1 MAPVG
6 LQEGRMRFPR
16 GAARLVTLL
25 VAAGLIAYSLFNLR
39 FESRSV
45 LFETRL
51 VGQAEAGER
60 TPSSLAKLRLLTR
73 SVGYIRSNYV
83 SPARIRPVPMLVGAL
98 KSVEALVPEVMAT
111 PDPDDSEAARAVVV
125 RVGDQNRTFPIAG
138 VSDLYE
144 MNWRLLDI
152 FEFIASY
159 LPEDA
164 EEDEIEYAA
173 INGMLSPL
181 DEHSVFLPPRA
192 YSEMKLDTEGRF
204 GGLGIVITTRHG
216 VVTVVSV
223 LPGTPAERAGLK
235 SLDQITDIGDET
247 TLNMLLTDAVS
258 KLRGEPDTDVTIR
271 VMRKGWA
278 EPRAFTLTRAEIHIQ
293 SVTSEVLGKG
303 VGYVRVR
310 HFQEDTR
317 DDLVRHLRDLK
328 KRGALDRLILD
339 LRENPGG
346 LLEQSVEVADL
357 FVRKGTLVIT
367 EGEGNRMRQEYR
379 AGRETPFADVPMVVL
394 VDGGTASAAEI
405 VAAAL
410 KGNDRAIVIG
420 DTTFGKGTV
429 QVLYEVG
436 SGALKLTVAQYLT
449 PGGLSIQGVGIAPD
463 VDLVPV
469 SIDRERASLGTR
481 EQRAERDPKR
491 KLEPFGPVPD
501 EEPRFHLP
509 VFEAAREGGEDED
522 DTDEPPIREDRF
534 ERDEVIDFSEAVV
547 RAIRSSRRA
556 SALREAEGELKAIL
570 ARQDE
575 RIVTALREQGID
587 WSAGPV
593 QPGSPVELTWR
604 IEKGKVLQAGADAR
618 VRLAARN
625 RSGEP
630 LYRVHVT
637 TVSDHPAL
645 DGLEFL
651 FGRIEPGQV
660 VARDRKVR
668 VSSDSWDRLD
678 RVDFAVYQGD
688 VEGLRP
694 PPVTVATRGLPRP
707 RFAYSVRV
715 QDVAGDA
722 DGLIDPGETVDFV
735 VEAENVGEGP
745 ARDVLMTLRNRSGEG
760 VYVRQG
766 RRAFK
771 EGVAPGQTVEARFTV
786 EVRAGADLEQ
796 VRLEVGILDQKLR
809 EYLAE
814 ERSFPVVQ
822 GARVPFVASQQALRV
837 RAADAA
843 VLASASED
851 GPVLVRVGPGF
862 LLRGLGR
869 LGDYYRV
876 EMDGGGFA
884 FVRAGDVDPL
894 TEVVRYPPLPA
905 SLLARSVMPAIGME
919 PAAIG
924 LDRPVG
930 DRLTLTGRVR
940 FDGDDDGG
948 RVRRKI
954 LVFRGND
961 KVFFWARDGG
971 GSGLVVP
978 FEAAIPLEEGR
989 NDLAVYAIEG
999 KDRATVRRFT
1009 VYREAGPGS
1018 RDQDASAARKAAPP
1032 SREGGP

>member
-1 MAPVG
+1 MGPVDW
-6 LQEGRMRFPR
+6 QDGRMKLPR
-16 GAARLVTLL
+16 GAARLATLL
-25 VAAGLIAYSLFNLR
+25 VAAGLVAYSLFNLR

-60 TPSSLAKLRLLTR
+60 ARSGLAKLRLLTR

-98 KSVEALVPEVMAT
+98 KAVEALVPEVMAT
-111 PDPDDSEAARAVVV
+111 PDPDDPETARAVVV
-125 RVGDQNRTFPIAG
+125 RVGDQSRTFPIAG

-152 FEFIASY
+152 FEYIASY

-164 EEDEIEYAA
+164 KEDEIEYAA

-192 YSEMKLDTEGRF
+192 YGEMKLDTEGRF
-204 GGLGIVITTRHG
+204 GGLGIVITTRNG

-223 LPGTPAERAGLK
+223 LPGTPADRAGLK

-258 KLRGEPDTDVTIR
+258 KLRGEPGTDVSIR

-278 EPRAFTLTRAEIHIQ
+278 EPRLFTLTRAEIHIQ

-317 DDLVRHLRDLK
+317 DDLVRHLRDLRS
-328 KRGALDRLILD
+328 RGALDRLVLD

-357 FVRKGTLVIT
+357 FVRKGTLVVT

-379 AGRETPFADVPMVVL
+379 ASRETPFADVPMVVL
-394 VDGGTASAAEI
+394 MDGGTASAAEI

-410 KGNDRAIVIG
+410 KGNDRAILIG

-436 SGALKLTVAQYLT
+436 NGALKLTVAQYLT

-469 SIDRERASLGTR
+469 SIGGERTSLGTR

-491 KLEPFGPVPD
+491 KLKPFGPVPND
-501 EEPRFHLP
+501 EPRFHLP
-509 VFEAAREGGEDED
+509 VFGTAREGDEEDA
-522 DTDEPPIREDRF
+522 DEPPIREDRF
-534 ERDEVIDFSEAVV
+534 ERDEVIDVAEAVV
-547 RAIRSSRRA
+547 RAIRSSGRA
-556 SALREAEGELKAIL
+556 SALREAEDEVKAIL

-593 QPGSPVELTWR
+593 QPGSPVELEWR
-604 IEKGKVLQAGADAR
+604 IVKGKVLVAGADAR
-618 VRLAARN
+618 VRLVARN
-625 RSGEP
+625 RSGET

-645 DGLEFL
+645 DGLEFV
-651 FGRIEPGQV
+651 FGRIEAGQS
-660 VARDRKVR
+660 VAREQRVR

-694 PPVTVATRGLPRP
+694 PPVTVATKGAPRP
-707 RFAYSVRV
+707 RFAYSIRL

-722 DGLIDPGETVDFV
+722 DGMIDPGETVDFV
-735 VEAENVGEGP
+735 VEVENVGEGP
-745 ARDVLMTLRNRSGEG
+745 ARDVLLTLRNRSGEG

-766 RRAFK
+766 RRVFK
-771 EGVAPGQTVEARFTV
+771 EGIAPGQSVEARFTV
-786 EVRAGADLEQ
+786 EVRGGADLEQ
-796 VRLEVGILDQKLR
+796 VRVEVGILDQKLR

-814 ERSFPVVQ
+814 ERSFPVVK
-822 GARVPFVASQQALRV
+822 GPRVTFIASQQALRV
-837 RAADAA
+837 RGTDSPI
-843 VLASASED
+843 LASASED
-851 GPVLVRVGPGF
+851 GPVLARVGPGF
-862 LLRGLGR
+862 LLRALGR

-876 EMDGGGFA
+876 ELDTGGFA
-884 FVRAGDVDPL
+884 FVRAADVEPL
-894 TEVVRYPPLPA
+894 NDVVRYPPLPA
-905 SLLARSVMPAIGME
+905 LSLARSIMPALMME
-919 PAAIG
+919 PVTMG
-924 LDRPVG
+924 LERPVG
-930 DRLTLTGRVR
+930 DRLTLVGRVR
-940 FDGDDDGG
+940 FDGDDEGG
-948 RVRRKI
+948 GVRRKV

-971 GSGLVVP
+971 GRGLVVP
-978 FEAAIPLEEGR
+978 FEAVIPLEEGR
-989 NDLAVYAIEG
+989 NDVAVYAIEG

-1009 VYREAGPGS
+1009 VYRETEVGT
-1018 RDQDASAARKAAPP
+1018 RDGEESAA
-1032 SREGGP
+1032 SRTGEASRGGGP